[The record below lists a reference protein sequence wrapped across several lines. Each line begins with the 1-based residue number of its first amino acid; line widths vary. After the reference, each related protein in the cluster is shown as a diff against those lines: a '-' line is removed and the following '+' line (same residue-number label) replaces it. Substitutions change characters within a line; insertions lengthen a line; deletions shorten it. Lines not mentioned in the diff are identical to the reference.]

1 MKEDLDSAKRYRV
14 RAAKLR
20 LLAES
25 AQGEARKALLD
36 VADDYERLATARERI
51 DKHDPPDKQ

>member
-1 MKEDLDSAKRYRV
+1 M

-25 AQGEARKALLD
+25 SKGEARKALLD
-36 VADDYERLATARERI
+36 VADDYERLAKARERI
-51 DKHDPPDKQ
+51 NKHDPPDKQ

>member
-1 MKEDLDSAKRYRV
+1 VKEDLDSAKRYRV

-25 AQGEARKALLD
+25 SKGEARKALLD
-36 VADDYERLATARERI
+36 VADDYERLAKARERI
-51 DKHDPPDKQ
+51 AKHDPPDKQ